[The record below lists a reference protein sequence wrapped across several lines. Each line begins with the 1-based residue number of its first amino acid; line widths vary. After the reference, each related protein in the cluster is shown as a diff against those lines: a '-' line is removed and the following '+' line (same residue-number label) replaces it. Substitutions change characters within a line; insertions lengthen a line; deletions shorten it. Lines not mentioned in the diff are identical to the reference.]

1 MNPISLIK
9 VLRPHQWLKNLM
21 IFFPPLLGGALL
33 QPHMAQRG
41 VLPFLA
47 FSMAASATYVF
58 NDIRD
63 LERDRQHPKKRSR
76 PLAAGD
82 INKIQSWIL
91 IALLLLGATYLGS
104 LVSLRFLYFV
114 GIYLLS
120 TGLYSWALKDWPIV
134 DVFCISLGF
143 ILRLYAGG
151 EAFDVF
157 ISDWLFLT
165 VFLLALFLSL
175 GKRYSEQANLGE
187 TAGKH
192 RRTLEVYP
200 EGYLEN
206 AMHICAG
213 AVIVTYSVYVVSKPF
228 MVYTVPLCVFG
239 LLRYLFRVKVG
250 QNGDPTHA
258 LLRDLPLLL
267 ISILWLMMVSW
278 SIYW

>member
-1 MNPISLIK
+1 MRPISLIK

-33 QPHMAQRG
+33 QPHMAERG
-41 VLPFLA
+41 VIPFVA
-47 FSMAASATYVF
+47 FSLAASATYIF

-63 LERDRQHPKKRSR
+63 LERDRQHPKKCRR

-82 INKIQSWIL
+82 VNKLQAVIL
-91 IALLLLGATYLGS
+91 IAMLLLGAIYLGR
-104 LVSLRFLYFV
+104 LVSLRFLSFV
-114 GIYLLS
+114 GVYLLS
-120 TGLYSWALKDWPIV
+120 TGLYSWTLKDWPIV

-165 VFLLALFLSL
+165 VFLLSLFLSL
-175 GKRYSEQANLGE
+175 GKRYSEQANLGSV
-187 TAGKH
+187 AGKH

-200 EGYLEN
+200 EGFLEN
-206 AMHICAG
+206 AMHICGG

-239 LLRYLFRVKVG
+239 LLRYLFRVKAG
-250 QNGDPTHA
+250 QNGDPTHT
-258 LLRDLPLLL
+258 LLRDMPLLL
-267 ISILWLMMVSW
+267 ISVLWLIMVAW
-278 SIYW
+278 SIYQ

>member
-33 QPHMAQRG
+33 QPHMAERG

-47 FSMAASATYVF
+47 FSLAASATYIF

-63 LERDRQHPKKRSR
+63 LEQDRQHPKKCRR

-82 INKIQSWIL
+82 INKIQSLIL

-104 LVSLRFLYFV
+104 LVSLRFLSFV

-175 GKRYSEQANLGE
+175 GKRYSEQANLGD

-200 EGYLEN
+200 GGYLEN

-239 LLRYLFRVKVG
+239 LFRYLFRVKVG

-258 LLRDLPLLL
+258 LLRDLPLLV
-267 ISILWLMMVSW
+267 ISLLWLIMVSW
-278 SIYW
+278 SIYR